1 LVLDRAANL
10 IEAARPELLF
20 LLAREAGRTLTDGI
34 AEIRETADFCRW
46 YAARARD
53 HFAAPRELSGPT
65 GERNTWSLG
74 GRGVFTCIS
83 PWNFPLSIFVGQITA
98 ALAAGNAVAA
108 KPAEQT
114 PLIAARAVDLLHQAG
129 VPRNVLALLPGD
141 GAIGAAL
148 ATDPRIAGVAFT
160 GGTETARRIALSLA
174 SRPGPLIPFIAETG
188 GINAMIVDSSALPE
202 QVVTDVLSSAFG
214 SAGQRCSSLRLLCL
228 QEDVADRIL
237 TMLRG
242 AAELLV
248 IGDPLDPA
256 TDIGPIID
264 QDALAALTTYANTMR
279 PPLFELQL
287 PPSTEHGNFFAPRA
301 FLAPSAAALQR
312 EVFGPML
319 HVVRYQADRMDALL
333 DEIAGTGFGLTL
345 GIHSRIE
352 TMQRS
357 IISRLRVG
365 NAYVNRNQIGAVVG
379 VQPFGGRGLS
389 GTGPKAGGP
398 ITLFRF
404 AEERVVSVNTTA
416 AGGNAALLGED
427 QT

>member
-1 LVLDRAANL
+1 M
-10 IEAARPELLF
+10 
-20 LLAREAGRTLTDGI
+20 
-34 AEIRETADFCRW
+34 
-46 YAARARD
+46 
-53 HFAAPRELSGPT
+53 
-65 GERNTWSLG
+65 
-74 GRGVFTCIS
+74 FTCIS

-129 VPRNVLALLPGD
+129 VPRDALALLPGD

-174 SRPGPLIPFIAETG
+174 ARPGPLIPFIAETG

-287 PPSTEHGNFFAPRA
+287 PPRYRA
-301 FLAPSAAALQR
+301 WQFLRAARVSAAQCC
-312 EVFGPML
+312 
-319 HVVRYQADRMDALL
+319 
-333 DEIAGTGFGLTL
+333 GFAT
-345 GIHSRIE
+345 
-352 TMQRS
+352 
-357 IISRLRVG
+357 
-365 NAYVNRNQIGAVVG
+365 
-379 VQPFGGRGLS
+379 
-389 GTGPKAGGP
+389 
-398 ITLFRF
+398 
-404 AEERVVSVNTTA
+404 
-416 AGGNAALLGED
+416 
-427 QT
+427 